1 MLSGT
6 RHSSGTKPHLHALP
20 SSFPSIHIHA
30 SLHHFPGQIQQQTC
44 FILFFCLFYFV
55 AIDSFYTGVYD
66 CTKYGH
72 MDTHKYRDDLK
83 VSCPH
88 YEMEEK
94 TWGSLEER
102 PLPEPVLGSERV
114 SFPTAG
120 AEPAGKVP
128 VNKN

>member
-1 MLSGT
+1 
-6 RHSSGTKPHLHALP
+6 
-20 SSFPSIHIHA
+20 
-30 SLHHFPGQIQQQTC
+30 
-44 FILFFCLFYFV
+44 
-55 AIDSFYTGVYD
+55 
-66 CTKYGH
+66 